1 MQWFEQEKQLAHDEG
16 VSHPGNFPFFLT
28 PENPNGQAVLLIHGF
43 SATPKEV
50 LSLGKFLQKN
60 NFTVYGT
67 RLPGHG
73 TSPEDLLTRTAEEW
87 QTNVSHGYHS
97 LRKMGFNVS
106 VAGLSTGSLL
116 ALTLALE
123 QQPDKLIL
131 LSPFLRLKHLLAPFA
146 GLLSYLI
153 PYQDKTIPET
163 ESPFYYQRRPLKGV
177 AQINRIRKQLH
188 GYLGKIT
195 TPSLILTSTGDATI
209 AAGTATKI
217 FHQLG
222 SSNKKFHSYGDEV
235 PHVLTTSEN
244 PRQDDVFQRCLGFLR
259 NQN

>member
-1 MQWFEQEKQLAHDEG
+1 MQWFEQEKKLAHDEG
-16 VSHPGNFPFFLT
+16 VSHPDNFPFFLV
-28 PENPNGQAVLLIHGF
+28 PEDPNGQALLLIHGF
-43 SATPKEV
+43 SAAPREM

-73 TSPEDLLTRTAEEW
+73 TQPEDLLNRKAEEW
-87 QTNVSHGYHS
+87 QETVSRGYQS
-97 LRKMGFNVS
+97 LLKMDLNVS
-106 VAGLSTGSLL
+106 VAGSSTGALL

-131 LSPFLRLKHLLAPFA
+131 LSPFLRLKHILAPFA

-153 PYQDKTIPET
+153 SYQDKTIPEA
-163 ESPFYYQRRPLKGV
+163 ESPFYYQRRPLKGI
-177 AQINRIRKQLH
+177 AQINRLCKQLH
-188 GYLGKIT
+188 GHLGEIT

-209 AAGTATKI
+209 AAGTAAVI

-222 SSNKKFHSYGDEV
+222 SSNKKLHRYGDEV

-244 PRQDDVFQRCLGFLR
+244 PLRDDVFQRCISFL
-259 NQN
+259 NSST

>member
-1 MQWFEQEKQLAHDEG
+1 MQWFEQETKLAHDEG
-16 VSHPGNFPFFLT
+16 VSHPESFPFFL
-28 PENPNGQAVLLIHGF
+28 PSNSPNGRAILLIHGF
-43 SATPKEV
+43 SAAPKEM
-50 LSLGKFLQKN
+50 LSLGKFLQEN
-60 NFTVYGT
+60 DFTVYGT

-73 TSPEDLLTRTAEEW
+73 TSPEDLMTRKAEEW
-87 QTNVSHGYHS
+87 QTNVHHGYHS
-97 LRKMGFNVS
+97 LLEMGFKVS
-106 VAGLSTGSLL
+106 VAGSSTGALL

-131 LSPFLRLKHLLAPFA
+131 LSPFLRLKHILAPFA
-146 GLLSYLI
+146 GLLSYLV

-163 ESPFYYQRRPLKGV
+163 ESPFYYQRRPLKGI
-177 AQINRIRKQLH
+177 AQINRLRKQLRGH
-188 GYLGKIT
+188 LGEIT

-209 AAGTATKI
+209 APGTAAAI

-244 PRQDDVFQRCLGFLR
+244 PQRDDVFQRCISFL
-259 NQN
+259 NSPT